1 MSISLD
7 LDQCASEQGF
17 DTFSFYKVLINAIS
31 RSRSSF
37 SKMLMMELDFRI
49 YIIIDL
55 DQYLE
60 GRALNLVG
68 YCRKLGDPSLDTGCY
83 LLQLGRYQ
91 YQVLLVKVLF

>member
-17 DTFSFYKVLINAIS
+17 DTFSFYKVLINANS

-49 YIIIDL
+49 YYIDL

-68 YCRKLGDPSLDTGCY
+68 SVNIFLKLTSTNFGNL
-83 LLQLGRYQ
+83 
-91 YQVLLVKVLF
+91 